1 MPFPAWLELGPVRLH
16 PHMLFE
22 LAGYAVGFR
31 LFLAARVRAGDHL
44 GERTRWWV
52 IAAAICGAAAGSKLV
67 FLALDPALTAA
78 NWADPAYT
86 LGGKTI
92 VGGLAGGLLGV
103 ELAKKALGVARSTGD
118 LFALPLAAGI
128 AIGRIGC
135 FLTGL
140 ADHTHGVATTLPW
153 GVDFGD
159 GIARHPTQLYEI
171 TFLLAL
177 VAVLIWLK
185 RRPTPE
191 GVRFQ
196 VFMGGYMAFRLL
208 VDFIKPGIALAGLT
222 AIQWTCAA
230 VLVHY
235 AWAAAHAPR
244 PEASHG

>member
-1 MPFPAWLELGPVRLH
+1 MPFPTWIELGPARLH
-16 PHMLFE
+16 PHVLFE

-31 LFLAARVRAGDHL
+31 LYLAARARAGDHL
-44 GERTRWWV
+44 GERSRWWV
-52 IAAAICGAAAGSKLV
+52 IAAAICGAALGSKAV
-67 FLALDPALTAA
+67 FWALDPALTAA
-78 NWADPAYT
+78 SFLDPAYT

-103 ELAKKALGVARSTGD
+103 ELAKKALGLARATGD
-118 LFALPLAAGI
+118 LFAIPLAAGI

-140 ADHTHGVATTLPW
+140 DDHTHGVATTAPW

-159 GIARHPTQLYEI
+159 GVLRHPTQLYEI
-171 TFLLAL
+171 GFL
-177 VAVLIWLK
+177 VALIGLLLWLG

-191 GVRFQ
+191 GLRFQ
-196 VFMGGYMAFRLL
+196 VFLGGYMAFRLL
-208 VDFIKPGIALAGLT
+208 VDFLKPGLALAGLT

-235 AWAAAHAPR
+235 AWSARRAPR
-244 PEASHG
+244 PEATRG